1 MDDRALGTEQMPDS
15 LTLNDITAYYAY
27 SGYASENVN
36 YIVNND
42 NGYFMVYRLDCEFG
56 EQDMQTGIVKNNDE
70 LLKIFSS
77 LSYKKV
83 EWPEIDGESIS
94 YRILYYEKDGE

>member
-1 MDDRALGTEQMPDS
+1 MFLA
-15 LTLNDITAYYAY
+15 
-27 SGYASENVN
+27 
-36 YIVNND
+36 YIVKND
-42 NGYFMVYRLDCEFG
+42 NGYFMVYWLDCEFE

-83 EWPEIDGESIS
+83 ELPELDGESIS
-94 YRILYYEKDGE
+94 YGILYYEKDGESLSCYTSNIFEQKYSELLDILS